1 MNKNRADYIA
11 KFNKDNY
18 KMYPF
23 RIKKNEIDLID
34 KLETVDNRN
43 SYIRDLIL
51 EDINPSILTIKQ
63 IKDKVRPILARHNIK
78 EAYLFGSYSRGEAN
92 RNSDVDIYCE
102 EGDVTTL
109 WKLSAFCD
117 ELREAL
123 GKKVDIVTIGSG
135 IDTYLME
142 QIEED
147 KIRIC

>member
-23 RIKKNEIDLID
+23 RVKKNEIDLID

-63 IKDKVRPILARHNIK
+63 IKDRVRPIFAKHNIK

-117 ELREAL
+117 ELRDVL
-123 GKKVDIVTIGSG
+123 GKDVDIVTIGSE
-135 IDTYLME
+135 IDPYLIE

>member
-102 EGDVTTL
+102 EGDVTTM

>member
-1 MNKNRADYIA
+1 MDANRAAYIS
-11 KFNKDNY
+11 KFNKEKY

-23 RIKKNEIDLID
+23 RVKKEDTELIKRLDS
-34 KLETVDNRN
+34 VPNRN
-43 SYIRDLIL
+43 SYIINLIL
-51 EDINPSILTIKQ
+51 EDIRPSVLSIKQ
-63 IKDKVRPILARHNIK
+63 IKERVRPIMAKHNID

-92 RNSDVDIYCE
+92 RSSDVDLYCV

-117 ELREAL
+117 ELRNVL
-123 GKKVDIVTIGSG
+123 GKEVDIVTIGSE
-135 IDTYLME
+135 IDPRLLK

>member
-1 MNKNRADYIA
+1 MNSNRADYLN
-11 KFNKDNY
+11 KFNKENY

-23 RIKKNEIDLID
+23 RVKKNDTALIE
-34 KLETVDNRN
+34 KLDNVSNRN

-51 EDINPSILTIKQ
+51 EDINPCILTIKQ
-63 IKDKVRPILARHNIK
+63 IKDKVRPIMVKHNIK

-109 WKLSAFCD
+109 WKLSAFYN

-123 GKKVDIVTIGSG
+123 GKNVDIITIGSK
-135 IDTYLME
+135 IDQYLIE